1 MAYSQP
7 SNKATSDLV
16 TAANW
21 NQDIVANTVALADG
35 VIIITVDGDGS
46 VPSTGIVAR
55 LSVPKPLTITQVTL
69 LADVS
74 GNIVF
79 DIWKDSFANY
89 PPTVADTITASA
101 KPTLSGA
108 IKSQDGTLTGWTTS
122 LNSGDTI
129 FINIDSIATI
139 TYCTMMFKV
148 KQA

>member
-1 MAYSQP
+1 MAYSGP
-7 SNKATSDLV
+7 TNKATSDLV
-16 TAANW
+16 TAAHW
-21 NQDIVANTVALADG
+21 NQDVVANIVALADG
-35 VIIITVDGDGS
+35 VIIVTIDGDGS
-46 VPSTGIVAR
+46 VTSTGIVAR

-74 GNIVF
+74 GSIVF

-129 FINIDSIATI
+129 FINLDSIATI
-139 TYCTMMFKV
+139 TYCTMMLKV

>member
-1 MAYSQP
+1 MAYSGP
-7 SNKATSDLV
+7 TNKATSDLV
-16 TAANW
+16 TAAHW
-21 NQDIVANTVALADG
+21 NQDVVANIVALADG
-35 VIIITVDGDGS
+35 VIIVTIDGDGS

-55 LSVPKPLTITQVTL
+55 LSVPTPLTITQVTL

-129 FINIDSIATI
+129 FINLDSIATI
-139 TYCTMMFKV
+139 TYCTMMLKV

>member
-1 MAYSQP
+1 MAYSGP
-7 SNKATSDLV
+7 TNKATSDLV
-16 TAANW
+16 TAAHW
-21 NQDIVANTVALADG
+21 NQDVVANIVALADG
-35 VIIITVDGDGS
+35 VIIVTIDGDGS

-74 GNIVF
+74 GSIVF

-129 FINIDSIATI
+129 FINLDSIATI
-139 TYCTMMFKV
+139 TYCTMMLKV

>member
-69 LADVS
+69 LANVS

-129 FINIDSIATI
+129 FINLDSIATI
-139 TYCTMMFKV
+139 TYCTMMLKV

>member
-69 LADVS
+69 LANVS

-122 LNSGDTI
+122 LNSGDTVI
-129 FINIDSIATI
+129 INLDSIATI
-139 TYCTMMFKV
+139 TYCTLMLKV

>member
-1 MAYSQP
+1 MAYSGP

-16 TAANW
+16 TAAHW
-21 NQDIVANTVALADG
+21 NQDVVANIVALADG
-35 VIIITVDGDGS
+35 VIIVTIDGNGS
-46 VPSTGIVAR
+46 VPSTGIIAR

-74 GNIVF
+74 GSIVL

-129 FINIDSIATI
+129 FVKIDSIATI
-139 TYCTMMFKV
+139 TYCTMMLKV

>member
-1 MAYSQP
+1 MAYSGP
-7 SNKATSDLV
+7 TNKATSDLV
-16 TAANW
+16 TAAHW
-21 NQDIVANTVALADG
+21 NQDVVANIVALADG
-35 VIIITVDGDGS
+35 VIIVTIDGDGS

-69 LADVS
+69 LANVS

-122 LNSGDTI
+122 LNSGDTVI
-129 FINIDSIATI
+129 INLDSIATI
-139 TYCTMMFKV
+139 TYCTLMLKV